1 MASQPGKISSLPSR
15 DLLFLSQNNLRLG
28 AHPCFTDGMSDEQ
41 GGTNDMAV
49 RLARIE
55 SHLAHLERQYEELN
69 GVVVEQSRLLGRLQK
84 ENSKVSSAVENMEME
99 RISANNAKP
108 PHYSV

>member
-1 MASQPGKISSLPSR
+1 
-15 DLLFLSQNNLRLG
+15 
-28 AHPCFTDGMSDEQ
+28 MSEEQ
-41 GGTNDMAV
+41 GGTQAAAE

-69 GVVVEQSRLLGRLQK
+69 GVVVEQARLLARLQK
-84 ENSKVSSAVENMEME
+84 ENFKVSNAVENMEME
-99 RISANNAKP
+99 RIGANNAKP

>member
-1 MASQPGKISSLPSR
+1 MSEQK
-15 DLLFLSQNNLRLG
+15 NG
-28 AHPCFTDGMSDEQ
+28 AGE
-41 GGTNDMAV
+41 GTE

-69 GVVVEQSRLLGRLQK
+69 GVVVEQAKLLARLQK
-84 ENSKVSSAVENMEME
+84 ENNKVSNAVESMEME
-99 RISANNAKP
+99 RIGANNAKP

>member
-1 MASQPGKISSLPSR
+1 MNEQKNGVGE
-15 DLLFLSQNNLRLG
+15 G
-28 AHPCFTDGMSDEQ
+28 AE
-41 GGTNDMAV
+41 

-69 GVVVEQSRLLGRLQK
+69 GVVVEQARLLARLQK
-84 ENSKVSSAVENMEME
+84 ENSKVSNAVESMEME
-99 RISANNAKP
+99 RIGANNAKP

>member
-1 MASQPGKISSLPSR
+1 MSEQK
-15 DLLFLSQNNLRLG
+15 NG
-28 AHPCFTDGMSDEQ
+28 AGE
-41 GGTNDMAV
+41 GAE

-69 GVVVEQSRLLGRLQK
+69 GVVVEQARLLARLQK
-84 ENSKVSSAVENMEME
+84 ENSKVSNAVESMEME
-99 RISANNAKP
+99 RIGANNAKP